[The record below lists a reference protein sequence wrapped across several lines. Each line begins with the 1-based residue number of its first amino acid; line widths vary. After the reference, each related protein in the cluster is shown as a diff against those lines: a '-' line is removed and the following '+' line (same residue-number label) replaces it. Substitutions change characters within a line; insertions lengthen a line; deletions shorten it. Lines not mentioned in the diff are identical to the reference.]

1 MMLDQDYFG
10 RHLKTE
16 IKTEKENGCGGKER
30 GKKEGK
36 EGEREGEREGR
47 KEGRWRKN
55 RNRESH
61 MRVLMAQ
68 NNEGT
73 CRWPLEWSSPCHYQL
88 PLRKVIRLGSSTP
101 SAKF

>member
-16 IKTEKENGCGGKER
+16 RDKDRER
-30 GKKEGK
+30 KWVWGEGKKEGK
-36 EGEREGEREGR
+36 EGGREGEREGR

-55 RNRESH
+55 RNRQSH

-68 NNEGT
+68 DNEGT